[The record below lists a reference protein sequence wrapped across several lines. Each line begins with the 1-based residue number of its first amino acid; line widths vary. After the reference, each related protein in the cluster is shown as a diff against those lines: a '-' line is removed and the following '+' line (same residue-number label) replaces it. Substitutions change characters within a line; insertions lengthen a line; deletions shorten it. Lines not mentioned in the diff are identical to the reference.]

1 MGAAYNMNE
10 RRIPLEKE
18 EPKHKKKSTGN
29 GLPRSKHKH
38 IYETV
43 LLTKYYH
50 RNDFRTGKPVTTEY
64 VGPYKVCNICGRVEG
79 IDKDPKY
86 YIKHIIHDL
95 PIKVYDKELSEEALT
110 LPKWYCDDFWDKF
123 AYKGE

>member
-1 MGAAYNMNE
+1 MNE

-18 EPKHKKKSTGN
+18 EPKHKKKSQGN

-50 RNDFRTGKPVTTEY
+50 HTDYKTGKPKTSVT
-64 VGPYKVCNICGRVEG
+64 VGPYMVCSICGRIEG
-79 IDKDPKY
+79 VDKDPKY
-86 YIKHIIHDL
+86 YTKKPVYDL
-95 PIKVYDKELSEEALT
+95 PIKVYDTELTEEALK
-110 LPKWYCDDFWDKF
+110 LPKWYADDFWDKF
-123 AYKGE
+123 AHKGEKE

>member
-1 MGAAYNMNE
+1 MNE

-18 EPKHKKKSTGN
+18 EPKHKKKSKGN

-50 RNDFRTGKPVTTEY
+50 WNDFRTGKPSTTVTKN
-64 VGPYKVCNICGRVEG
+64 PYKVCTICGRIE
-79 IDKDPKY
+79 DLDTDPKY
-86 YIKHIIHDL
+86 YIKKVIYDL
-95 PIKVYDKELSEEALT
+95 PIKTFKEELSEEALK
-110 LPKWYCDDFWDKF
+110 LPKWYVDDFWDKF
-123 AYKGE
+123 AHKGEKE

>member
-1 MGAAYNMNE
+1 MNE

-18 EPKHKKKSTGN
+18 EPKHKKKSQGN

-50 RNDFRTGKPVTTEY
+50 GTDFKTGAPRITVMTYPT
-64 VGPYKVCNICGRVEG
+64 KVCTICGRIGE
-79 IDKDPKY
+79 IDYDESY
-86 YIKHIIHDL
+86 YVKGNKAARWLSCHSND
-95 PIKVYDKELSEEALT
+95 LSEKALN
-110 LPKWYCDDFWDKF
+110 LPKWHADDFWDKF
-123 AYKGE
+123 AHEGEKE